1 MDWQSVFDR
10 IGLKNMNGGREKR
23 KNLSSTVKLYKRRII
38 PMERFHLK
46 ELT

>member
-23 KNLSSTVKLYKRRII
+23 KNLSSTVKLYKI
-38 PMERFHLK
+38 
-46 ELT
+46 